1 MLELRID
8 EANERQPQLVRV
20 SKTKVRVY
28 INHREEERESTEGE
42 EAVKRTV
49 YIADFIEVESASDDA
64 LEVAKQAVSEAI
76 LAYDS
81 SSSVNEF
88 TLQGVPMWLD
98 KATRAGLKLRL
109 EAEQAAGKEETTLWY
124 GTAAVTLPVSTAMV
138 MLNRLE
144 IYASES
150 YDVTQGHLARIAL
163 MEIVEEVLGYDYTEG
178 YPEKLNF

>member
-20 SKTKVRVY
+20 SNSKVRVY

-81 SSSVNEF
+81 SPAVNAF
-88 TLQGVPMWLD
+88 ILKGIPMWLD
-98 KATRAGLKLRL
+98 KATRSGLKLRL
-109 EAEQAAGKEETTLWY
+109 EAEQAANKELTTLWY
-124 GTAAVTLPVSTAMV
+124 LTSPITLPVTTAIV

-144 IYASES
+144 IYASEC
-150 YDVTQGHLARIAL
+150 YDVTQGHLAQVAML
-163 MEIVEEVLGYDYTEG
+163 DSVEEVLGYNIEAG

>member
-20 SKTKVRVY
+20 SNSKVRVY

-42 EAVKRTV
+42 EKHTV
-49 YIADFIEVESASDDA
+49 YIADFVEVVSASDDA

-124 GTAAVTLPVSTAMV
+124 GTAAVTLPVSTAMA

-144 IYASES
+144 IYASEC
-150 YDVTQGHLARIAL
+150 YDVTQGHLAQVAML
-163 MEIVEEVLGYDYTEG
+163 DSVEEVLGYNIEAG

>member
-124 GTAAVTLPVSTAMV
+124 GTAAVTLPVSTAMA

-144 IYASES
+144 IYASEC
-150 YDVTQGHLARIAL
+150 YDVTQGHLAHVAML
-163 MEIVEEVLGYDYTEG
+163 NSVEEVLGYNIEAG

>member
-144 IYASES
+144 IYASEC
-150 YDVTQGHLARIAL
+150 YDVTQGHLAHVAML
-163 MEIVEEVLGYDYTEG
+163 NSVEEVLGYDFTEG
-178 YPEKLNF
+178 YPDKLRF

>member
-1 MLELRID
+1 MRID
-8 EANERQPQLVRV
+8 EANERQPQLARV

-124 GTAAVTLPVSTAMV
+124 GTAAVTLPVSTAMA

-144 IYASES
+144 ISASEC
-150 YDVTQGHLARIAL
+150 YDVTQGHLAAVNAL
-163 MEIVEEVLGYDYTEG
+163 QTVEDVLGYEYESG
-178 YPEKLNF
+178 YPGMLAL

>member
-8 EANERQPQLVRV
+8 EANERQPQLARV

-124 GTAAVTLPVSTAMV
+124 GTAAVTLPVSTAMA

-144 IYASES
+144 IYASEC
-150 YDVTQGHLARIAL
+150 YDVTQGHLAAVNAL
-163 MEIVEEVLGYDYTEG
+163 QTVEDVLGYEYESG
-178 YPEKLNF
+178 YPGMLAL

>member
-8 EANERQPQLVRV
+8 EANERQPQLARV
-20 SKTKVRVY
+20 SNSKVRVY
-28 INHREEERESTEGE
+28 INHRPEERTDETGE
-42 EAVKRTV
+42 EPATRTV
-49 YIADFIEVESASDDA
+49 HIADFIEVETASNDP

-81 SSSVNEF
+81 SEAVNQF
-88 TLQGVPMWLD
+88 SINGSPMWLD

-109 EAEQAAGKEETTLWY
+109 EAERSAGKESTTLWY
-124 GTAAVTLPVSTAMV
+124 GTEAITLPVANAIV

-150 YDVTQGHLARIAL
+150 YDVTQGHLARVAL
-163 MEIVEEVLGYDYTEG
+163 MENEEEVLGFDYKVG
-178 YPEKLNF
+178 YPEKLMF

>member
-1 MLELRID
+1 MIALRMD

-20 SKTKVRVY
+20 NKTTVRVY
-28 INHREEERESTEGE
+28 INHRPEERTDETGE
-42 EAVKRTV
+42 EPTNRTV
-49 YIADFIEVESASDDA
+49 YIADFIEVDTASNDP

-81 SSSVNEF
+81 SDAVNQF
-88 TLQGVPMWLD
+88 SINGTDIWLD

-109 EAEQAAGKEETTLWY
+109 EAEQAEGKENTTLWY
-124 GTAAVTLPVSTAMV
+124 GTEAITLPVANAIV

-163 MEIVEEVLGYDYTEG
+163 MESVEEVLGYDFTEG
-178 YPEKLNF
+178 YPKKLEL